1 MKKISLV
8 VIAFLLCAG
17 TAYASSNVVG
27 KKVDS
32 VISVYK
38 DGQKLNTEAVVI
50 NGVTYAPV
58 RAVSEA
64 VGVDVKYEGGKV
76 TLSTSTANTSKI
88 EEAITRKD
96 DTIEATKK
104 LIQTLNE
111 SITTLN
117 GNLEEAR
124 KNYVEKPNTTFEDSH
139 AYKVIMGDINTT
151 QELLDKTQAE
161 LTKLQQEKAQ
171 LTAQLNK

>member
-38 DGQKLNTEAVVI
+38 DGTKLNTEAVVI

-64 VGVDVKYEGGKV
+64 VGVEVKYEGGKV
-76 TLSTSTANTSKI
+76 TLSTASTNNSKI
-88 EEAITRKD
+88 EEAITRKEA
-96 DTIEATKK
+96 TIEATKK
-104 LIQTLNE
+104 LIETCNNN
-111 SITTLN
+111 ITTLQ

-124 KNYVEKPNTTFEDSH
+124 KNFVEQPNSTFEDSH
-139 AYKVIMGDINTT
+139 AYKVISGQIAEMDAAI
-151 QELLDKTQAE
+151 EKAQAE